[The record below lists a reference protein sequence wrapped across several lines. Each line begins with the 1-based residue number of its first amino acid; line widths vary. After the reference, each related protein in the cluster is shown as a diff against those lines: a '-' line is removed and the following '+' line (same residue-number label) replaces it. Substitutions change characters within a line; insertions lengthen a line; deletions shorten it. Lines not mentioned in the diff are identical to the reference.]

1 MAHLTSTFTWLD
13 AGWRCTMA
21 ATALLALVVGSRSAF
36 GLFLSPINTAT
47 GLGLGMIGFAAAV
60 GQLGQGLA
68 QPLVGMLASRLG
80 ATRVIVSGAIGL
92 AATTALITSTG
103 SALVLTCLIL
113 AAGIAGTATGSV
125 AMLVGEVAKRVRA
138 ERQGVAIGIVGAGGP
153 VGQLLLGPL
162 TQQAFDMAG
171 WIVALWLTAALSLL
185 ALPLSM
191 AFHRPVTAGQSPH
204 LQSLQADPAHDAV
217 AAHDAAADTPAAER
231 GHVALRQALRTPA
244 FWLISGGFAIC
255 GFHMS
260 FLTMHMPGV
269 IERCGLPASLAGT
282 WLAVLGL
289 TNVAGSVAVGLVLA
303 RRCPATL
310 LAALHA
316 LRALFIACLLV
327 LPATPIVMFGF
338 AVAMGATYT
347 AALPPTTTLV
357 TRTFGAGG
365 IATLFGVVMLIH
377 QVGSFAG
384 VWLGGLMAEAADGYR
399 AIWLLEIALAL
410 IASALYLPLRPAR
423 SAEFGGF
430 KQALQG

>member
-1 MAHLTSTFTWLD
+1 M
-13 AGWRCTMA
+13 
-21 ATALLALVVGSRSAF
+21 
-36 GLFLSPINTAT
+36 
-47 GLGLGMIGFAAAV
+47 
-60 GQLGQGLA
+60 
-68 QPLVGMLASRLG
+68 
-80 ATRVIVSGAIGL
+80 
-92 AATTALITSTG
+92 
-103 SALVLTCLIL
+103 
-113 AAGIAGTATGSV
+113 
-125 AMLVGEVAKRVRA
+125 
-138 ERQGVAIGIVGAGGP
+138 AIGIVGAGGP

-162 TQQAFDMAG
+162 TQQAIDISG

-191 AFHRPVTAGQSPH
+191 AFRRPVINGRAQHQPSSQAG
-204 LQSLQADPAHDAV
+204 
-217 AAHDAAADTPAAER
+217 AAHDPAAHDSAAHDSAAGTPAAGS
-231 GHVALRQALRTPA
+231 GHVALSQALRTPE

-289 TNVAGSVAVGLVLA
+289 TNVAGSVAVGLMLG
-303 RRCPATL
+303 RHCPASL
-310 LAALHA
+310 LAVLHA

-327 LPATPIVMFGF
+327 LPATPLVMFGF

-365 IATLFGVVMLIH
+365 VATLFGMVMLIH

-384 VWLGGLMAEAADGYR
+384 VWLGGLMAEATDGYR